1 MFGIGKKNPE
11 IIEEAV
17 LMLDG
22 LAEDVASGAVGK
34 LVTRQVAPVV
44 AAESVFLPAEDV
56 ATRPIELPNELPDD
70 ANDKPDNE
78 LF

>member
-1 MFGIGKKNPE
+1 
-11 IIEEAV
+11 
-17 LMLDG
+17 MLDG

-44 AAESVFLPAEDV
+44 SAESAFLPAEDV
-56 ATRPIELPNELPDD
+56 ATRPIDLPMELSDV
-70 ANDKPDNE
+70 AHDKPDNE